1 MSMDEL
7 KHCPRRY
14 VVLAERT
21 EDGRVVEQSVTGQS
35 RAEELFERWDEGEQ
49 LCNLRVKAIS
59 APMDDVTRHFEHD
72 WPPTNN
78 SPVSSDGGSTET
90 ATKGW
95 ETR

>member
-1 MSMDEL
+1 
-7 KHCPRRY
+7 
-14 VVLAERT
+14 
-21 EDGRVVEQSVTGQS
+21 VVEQSVTGQS
-35 RAEELFERWDEGEQ
+35 RAEELFERWDEGDQ

-78 SPVSSDGGSTET
+78 SPVTSADDGSTET